1 MLGER
6 NATNTE
12 QRHFGSYVTKE
23 VFSEVFRNAWVSSV
37 KMSLFVNAFRESGIC
52 PLNPGAIVESKL
64 APSAP
69 YSSVPLG
76 IAPKPKLSS
85 AAKKVTEL
93 ESLMKPETLK
103 LYEERLEELLSW
115 ASLRNGYLKCG

>member
-1 MLGER
+1 VR
-6 NATNTE
+6 
-12 QRHFGSYVTKE
+12 YKE

-52 PLNPGAIVESKL
+52 PLNSGAIVESKL

-69 YSSVPLG
+69 YSSVPAG
-76 IAPKPKLSS
+76 IAPKRKLDS

-93 ESLMKPETLK
+93 ESLMKPET
-103 LYEERLEELLSW
+103 
-115 ASLRNGYLKCG
+115 